1 MTNPTTTSQK
11 AYRIV
16 VGFDFSELAE
26 RAVEEAC
33 SIAAKSAPAE
43 LHVLTVAQQA
53 GDLVRLPGTT
63 EPQAEDAARE
73 TVRVKIGQIVVE
85 YQRRRGPIGVERIA
99 VYVLAGLPAQEPA
112 KGITGLASALDANVI
127 VVGTHGRP
135 ALSRLLLGSVARDV
149 VSEATTNV
157 YVVRPADF
165 VGGERVPA
173 IEPPLRPGEPHLKHF
188 EHRRTY
194 HYVDKVAQWTDR
206 TLPVS

>member
-1 MTNPTTTSQK
+1 MSETTTTSQK
-11 AYRIV
+11 TYRIV
-16 VGFDFSELAE
+16 VGFDFSELAQ

-43 LHVLTVAQQA
+43 MHVLTVAQQA
-53 GDLVRLPGTT
+53 GDQVRLPGTP
-63 EPQAEDAARE
+63 EAQSEEAARE
-73 TVRVKIGQIVVE
+73 TVRVRIGQIVDE
-85 YQRRRGPIGVERIA
+85 YQKRRGPIGVERIA
-99 VYVLAGLPAQEPA
+99 VYVLAGLPAQDPA

-165 VGGERVPA
+165 VGGERVPS
-173 IEPPLRPGEPHLKHF
+173 IEPPLRPGESHLKHF

-194 HYVDKVAQWTDR
+194 HYVDKVAHWTDR